1 MEENIADPLS
11 PDREDREGIQKLA
24 VGTARCS
31 RYKVNFWNA
40 FCFYPEESEEFPDI
54 PDF

>member
-1 MEENIADPLS
+1 MKKILLILYH
-11 PDREDREGIQKLA
+11 RIEDREGIQKLA